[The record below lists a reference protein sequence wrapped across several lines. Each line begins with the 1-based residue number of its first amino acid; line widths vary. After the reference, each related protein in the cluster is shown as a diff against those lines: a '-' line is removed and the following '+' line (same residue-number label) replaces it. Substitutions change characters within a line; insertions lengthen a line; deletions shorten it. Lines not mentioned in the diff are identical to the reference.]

1 MKISLDHSSGKPIFP
16 SRRALKP
23 KARYSAEE
31 RGGERRKGKKKKEK
45 NSNASF
51 PPKEDRERV
60 TKERNKGTEDYG
72 SDGLHEI
79 CNIEWAQKA
88 VGKLSISRPVL
99 ESSNGVCMGG
109 QAGPPVGCNNTAL
122 RVA

>member
-23 KARYSAEE
+23 KTRYSAEE
-31 RGGERRKGKKKKEK
+31 RGREKKREKEK
-45 NSNASF
+45 GEKFECFLSS
-51 PPKEDRERV
+51 KGRV